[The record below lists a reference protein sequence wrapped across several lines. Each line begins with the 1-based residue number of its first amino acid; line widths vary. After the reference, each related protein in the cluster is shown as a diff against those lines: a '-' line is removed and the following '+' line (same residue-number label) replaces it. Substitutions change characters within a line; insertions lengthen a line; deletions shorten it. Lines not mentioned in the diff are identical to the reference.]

1 MEGDLPHIL
10 PGLEEAVKMLKGHH
24 LPVEGLRLQPLFLEP
39 LEVFPKTRFCHIACI
54 LRDLLQEISDVYHL
68 CLKVAQRQV
77 CQPQAVLHIFFQK
90 LPVPVVGDIHKG
102 QADHRTAWVDPFR
115 LQGQPFQ
122 VPDIR
127 IPVDV
132 LRLQEQDLFALVQDS
147 SRFGSPCFHLQF
159 PVFSDLVKGHLLD
172 IFYLLLYAEPVESPQ
187 PFQMLPQ
194 EFSVFILPQE
204 IIQSV
209 EYLPFHFLRCFL

>member
-1 MEGDLPHIL
+1 
-10 PGLEEAVKMLKGHH
+10 MLKGHH

-115 LQGQPFQ
+115 LQGQSLQ
-122 VPDIR
+122 IPDIR

-132 LRLQEQDLFALVQDS
+132 LRLQEQDLSAPVQDS
-147 SRFGSPCFHLQF
+147 SLLGHPCFHRLF
-159 PVFSDLVKGHLLD
+159 PVFSDLVKGHLLN
-172 IFYLLLYAEPVESPQ
+172 ILNLFFYAEPVESPQ
-187 PFQMLPQ
+187 SFQMLPQ
-194 EFSVFILPQE
+194 KFSVFILPQE
-204 IIQSV
+204 IIQDIK
-209 EYLPFHFLRCFL
+209 YLTFHLSRRFF